1 MQIQVVKPFTLT
13 HQDGTQ
19 QAYGVGVHDVPDIV
33 AEHWY
38 TKLHLA
44 AEGAV
49 AKVEGEIKS
58 LVDTAASRGKKA
70 AAEQA
75 APADAK

>member
-1 MQIQVVKPFTLT
+1 MKVQVVKPFTLT
-13 HQDGTQ
+13 HDDGTQ

-44 AEGAV
+44 VEEEV
-49 AKVEGEIKS
+49 EKVEAKVEQA
-58 LVDTAASRGKKA
+58 LGKGKA
-70 AAEQA
+70 KAE
-75 APADAK
+75 PAGDAK